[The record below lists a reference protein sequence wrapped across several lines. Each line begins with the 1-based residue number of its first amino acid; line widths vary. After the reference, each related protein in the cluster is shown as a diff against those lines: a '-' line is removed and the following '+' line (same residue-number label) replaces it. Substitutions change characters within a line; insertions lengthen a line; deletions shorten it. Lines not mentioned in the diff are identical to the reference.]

1 MKESEP
7 LISAEELEA
16 LNAEWITNNR
26 DSVDKF
32 YPIRI
37 FTLVAVLFLYAIIL
51 IANPDYLA
59 FKITAN
65 HLDTNKIASF
75 LHFRGWMLLIAAIT
89 VLHSYSDN
97 WNIKNVFAALFVVEL
112 VNIASDLFNIFMV
125 YKSNVDSS
133 IILIIAARIVIL
145 YLTWRSLANE
155 QRLPHKEDRFK
166 IFLAAYK

>member
-7 LISAEELEA
+7 LISDEELAA
-16 LNAEWITNNR
+16 LNAEWVTNHR

-37 FTLVAVLFLYAIIL
+37 FTLVLALFLYSIIL

-65 HLDTNKIASF
+65 HLDTNKIATF
-75 LHFRGWMLLIAAIT
+75 LHFRGWALLIAAIT
-89 VLHSYSDN
+89 VLRSYFDN
-97 WNIKNVFAALFVVEL
+97 WNVKNVFAALFVFEL
-112 VNIASDLFNIFMV
+112 INIASDLFNIFSV
-125 YKSNVDSS
+125 YKSNIDHT
-133 IILIIAARIVIL
+133 IIYIIAARIFIL
-145 YLTWRSLANE
+145 YLTWRSLVNE

-166 IFLAAYK
+166 IFLGALK